1 MAKRCLLH
9 LDSARLSL
17 WRWQRAALREEGS
30 FAVDAAGVAGFAAY
44 LAQHPEA
51 SFALLVNVAEE
62 AWQRETIPFLRGA
75 DRVTVIR
82 RKLRQQFGDAAL
94 TSFLSLGHARGQ
106 RREER
111 LLLAALTHPE
121 GLAPWL
127 TVVRQAGVALSG
139 VYAQALLGGTLLRR
153 LRLAGESCLLLSVH
167 AGSVRQSYF
176 DQGGLR
182 FSRLSS
188 LADGSRAG
196 LASALA
202 HEARQVQQ
210 YLRGQR
216 LVAAEQPLTVRLL
229 AHADSRQAIA
239 ACCVDDELLRFS
251 FIDIEDAARRCGLK
265 TPPGDDRC
273 DALFLHLLATDPP
286 PVQFADETL
295 RQPYRLRRIRQG
307 IVAVGAATLAL
318 CLLLAGQQWFASEAL
333 LRQEAALATEAEAA
347 RQRYRSIVSAF
358 PPLPADKETLLLFG
372 RRHAELAAQGSAPQ
386 TLLFR
391 LSRLLDAAP
400 QIELEAI
407 DWESA
412 SASASTSATASGDGR
427 VSLAGEVDGALLR
440 GRVRDGGEVHAS
452 GVPAS
457 GVAGTTRRTLA
468 AFDAFLAA
476 IEAEPELRLEVRQAP
491 FAAGEAL
498 RSDDGAIDRLQE
510 ARFVI
515 AVGRREIR

>member
-1 MAKRCLLH
+1 MATRYLLH
-9 LDSARLSL
+9 LDSSRLSV
-17 WRWQRAALREEGS
+17 WRWHAAALSEEGS
-30 FAVDAAGVAGFAAY
+30 FAIDAAGVAGFAAY
-44 LAQHPEA
+44 LALHREE

-75 DRVTVIR
+75 DRITVIH
-82 RKLRQQFGDAAL
+82 RKLKQQFGD
-94 TSFLSLGHARGQ
+94 TPSSSFLSLGHERGQ

-127 TVVRQAGVALSG
+127 AAVQHAGVALSG

-153 LRLAGESCLLLSVH
+153 LRLAGESCLLLTVH
-167 AGSVRQSYF
+167 AGGVRQSYF

-182 FSRLSS
+182 LSRLSA

-196 LASALA
+196 VAGALA
-202 HEARQVQQ
+202 HEAHKLQL

-216 LVAAEQPLTVRLL
+216 LVAPEQPLTVRLL
-229 AHADSRQAIA
+229 AHAESRQAIA
-239 ACCVDDELLRFS
+239 ACCVDDELLHFA
-251 FIDIEDAARRCGLK
+251 FIDIEDAARQCGLK
-265 TPPGDDRC
+265 TPPCDDLC
-273 DALFLHLLATDPP
+273 DALFLHLLAIDPP
-286 PVQFADETL
+286 PVQFADEAL
-295 RQPYRLRRIRQG
+295 CQPYRLRQIRQG
-307 IVAVGAATLAL
+307 IVGVGAATLAL
-318 CLLLAGQQWFASEAL
+318 CLSLAGQQWFASEAL
-333 LRQEAALATEAEAA
+333 LRQEADLAAEAEAA

-358 PPLPADKETLLLFG
+358 PPLPADKETLLQFG

-407 DWESA
+407 DWQ
-412 SASASTSATASGDGR
+412 SATASGDGS
-427 VSLAGEVDGALLR
+427 VPLAGEVDGALLR
-440 GRVRDGGEVHAS
+440 GSVRDTGELDES
-452 GVPAS
+452 GLPAT
-457 GVAGTTRRTLA
+457 GATRTTRRMLA
-468 AFDAFLAA
+468 AFAAFVAA
-476 IEAEPELRLEVRQAP
+476 IEAEADLRLEVRQAP

-498 RSDDGAIDRLQE
+498 RSEDGAIDRVQA